1 MQKIKSILITMI
13 VALMLAACGGNQAAS
28 TPTISVADVQTMAV
42 STFASGLTQTAVAMP
57 TDTPNNTPTPANTL
71 VVFNTFSALNANG
84 TPGTAVS
91 NPTASCLGLV
101 FKNDVTIPDDTN
113 MTPGQQFTKT
123 WLVQN
128 TGSCAWQPGFKW
140 TLVGGN
146 PMGGST
152 ATLTQAVNPGAQY
165 QVSVPMV
172 APNTSGESTGTW
184 KMADANGTFFGEA
197 PWVKVMVG
205 NAGTTATTTT
215 PSITPTATPSITP
228 TS

>member
-1 MQKIKSILITMI
+1 MQKIRSVFTIMI
-13 VALMLAACGGNQAAS
+13 VALMLAACGGNQAA
-28 TPTISVADVQTMAV
+28 TPTLSVADIQTMAV
-42 STFASGLTQTAVAMP
+42 STFASGLTQTAAAMP
-57 TDTPNNTPTPANTL
+57 TNTPTATLTPANT
-71 VVFNTFSALNANG
+71 VVALNTFASLNG
-84 TPGTAVS
+84 TPGTTVG
-91 NPTASCLGLV
+91 NPTASCYGLV

-146 PMGGST
+146 PMGGSSV
-152 ATLTQAVNPGAQY
+152 TLTQAVSPGAQY
-165 QVSVPMV
+165 QISVPLV
-172 APNTSGESTGTW
+172 APNTTGESTGTW

-197 PWVKVMVG
+197 PWVKIMVVNG
-205 NAGTTATTTT
+205 AATATTVT

-228 TS
+228 TH

>member
-1 MQKIKSILITMI
+1 MQKIRSVFTILI
-13 VALMLAACGGNQAAS
+13 VALTLAACGGNQSA
-28 TPTISVADVQTMAV
+28 TPTISVADIQTMAV
-42 STFASGLTQTAVAMP
+42 STFASGLTQTAAAVP
-57 TDTPNNTPTPANTL
+57 TDTPTATLTPANT
-71 VVFNTFSALNANG
+71 VVALNTFASLNG
-84 TPGTAVS
+84 TPGTAVG

-101 FKNDVTIPDDTN
+101 FKSDVTITDDTN

-146 PMGGST
+146 PMGGSSV
-152 ATLTQAVNPGAQY
+152 ALTQAVSPGAQY
-165 QVSVPMV
+165 QISVPLV
-172 APNTSGESTGTW
+172 APNTTGESTGTW

-197 PWVKVMVG
+197 PWVKIMVVNG
-205 NAGTTATTTT
+205 AATATTVT

-228 TS
+228 TH

>member
-1 MQKIKSILITMI
+1 MIT
-13 VALMLAACGGNQAAS
+13 
-28 TPTISVADVQTMAV
+28 
-42 STFASGLTQTAVAMP
+42 
-57 TDTPNNTPTPANTL
+57 
-71 VVFNTFSALNANG
+71 FNTFAPLNANG
-84 TPGTAVS
+84 TPGTAVGD
-91 NPTASCLGLV
+91 PTASCYGLV

-146 PMGGST
+146 PMGGAT
-152 ATLTQAVNPGAQY
+152 KTLTEAVAPGTQY
-165 QVSVPMV
+165 QISVSLV
-172 APNTSGESTGTW
+172 APNTTGESTGTW

-197 PWVKVMVG
+197 PWVKIMVTG
-205 NAGTTATTTT
+205 AATTATAGT

-228 TS
+228 TP

>member
-1 MQKIKSILITMI
+1 MI
-13 VALMLAACGGNQAAS
+13 VALTLAACGGNQSA
-28 TPTISVADVQTMAV
+28 TPTISVADIQTMAV
-42 STFASGLTQTAVAMP
+42 STFASALTQTAAAVP
-57 TDTPNNTPTPANTL
+57 TDTPTATLTPANT
-71 VVFNTFSALNANG
+71 VVALNTFASLNG
-84 TPGTAVS
+84 TPGTAVG

-146 PMGGST
+146 PMGGSSV
-152 ATLTQAVNPGAQY
+152 ALTQAVSPGAQY
-165 QVSVPMV
+165 QISVPLV
-172 APNTSGESTGTW
+172 APNTTGESTGTW

-197 PWVKVMVG
+197 PWVKIMVVNG
-205 NAGTTATTTT
+205 AATATTVT

-228 TS
+228 TH

>member
-1 MQKIKSILITMI
+1 MQKIRSEFTIMI
-13 VALMLAACGGNQAAS
+13 VALTLAACGGNQSA
-28 TPTISVADVQTMAV
+28 TPTISVADIQTMAV
-42 STFASGLTQTAVAMP
+42 STFASGLTQTAAAVP
-57 TDTPNNTPTPANTL
+57 TDTPTATLTPANT
-71 VVFNTFSALNANG
+71 VVALNTFASLNG
-84 TPGTAVS
+84 TPGTAVG

-101 FKNDVTIPDDTN
+101 FKSDVTITDDTN

-146 PMGGST
+146 PMGGSSV
-152 ATLTQAVNPGAQY
+152 ALTQAVSPGAQY
-165 QVSVPMV
+165 QISVPLV
-172 APNTSGESTGTW
+172 APNTTGESTGTW

-197 PWVKVMVG
+197 PWVKIMVVNG
-205 NAGTTATTTT
+205 AATATTVT

-228 TS
+228 TH

>member
-1 MQKIKSILITMI
+1 MHKTKSILIPII
-13 VALMLAACGGNQAAS
+13 VAVMLAACGGNQAAS
-28 TPTISVADVQTMAV
+28 TSTISVADVQTMAV
-42 STFASGLTQTAVAMP
+42 STFASGLTQTAVALP
-57 TDTPNNTPTPANTL
+57 TNTPNSTPTLANTI
-71 VVFNTFSALNANG
+71 VVFNTFAPLNANG
-84 TPGTAVS
+84 TPETAAVS
-91 NPTASCLGLV
+91 PTASCYGLV
-101 FKNDVTIPDDTN
+101 FKSDVTIPDDTN

-152 ATLTQAVNPGAQY
+152 VTLTQAVDPGAQY
-165 QVSVPMV
+165 QVSVPMI
-172 APNTSGESTGTW
+172 APTTTGESTGTW
-184 KMADANGTFFGEA
+184 KMSDANGNFFGEA

-205 NAGTTATTTT
+205 TATTATTTT

-228 TS
+228 TP

>member
-1 MQKIKSILITMI
+1 MQKIRSVFTIMI
-13 VALMLAACGGNQAAS
+13 VALTLAACGGNQSA
-28 TPTISVADVQTMAV
+28 TPTISVADIQTMAV
-42 STFASGLTQTAVAMP
+42 STFASGLTQTAAAVP
-57 TDTPNNTPTPANTL
+57 TDTPTATLTPANT
-71 VVFNTFSALNANG
+71 VVALNTFASLNG
-84 TPGTAVS
+84 TPGTAVG

-146 PMGGST
+146 PMGGSSV
-152 ATLTQAVNPGAQY
+152 ALTQAVSPGAQY
-165 QVSVPMV
+165 QISVPLV
-172 APNTSGESTGTW
+172 APNTTGESTGTW

-197 PWVKVMVG
+197 PWVKIMVVNG
-205 NAGTTATTTT
+205 AATATTVT

-228 TS
+228 TH